1 MANNSTDIRRL
12 MSLVESV
19 QEPALLEGWLTN
31 LKNKRVKRLGDRERA
46 EMADRLK
53 KEWLKWLGQTGRDG
67 NDEDM
72 ERFMR
77 VRIGFTEQDIQ
88 VVMDKVFDSEPKA
101 SAPAEPS
108 KDQEPAKAKAQAE
121 PEPAPEPEEDPDDGI
136 PLPKDLNAKLSDFG
150 KVGIDVEVDDNKKEP
165 GEIVDDPRKYRQA
178 DGSWDRKKISDKLGK
193 MPVGDK
199 LTLGRSSFS
208 RSVGE
213 PQNAPSDKVAAESI
227 MEATADVDV
236 LDNKT
241 VDDIMDASAAHIND
255 EYLLNGPVND
265 TNDAIADMAAQ
276 QVARGT
282 TSRRSNAKR
291 DEPAS
296 GPYDT
301 QTMNS
306 ILKNELEIG
315 DTKLK
320 QITQYVKD
328 NAGKGYGRMQPSD
341 IDVLARIGYALL
353 RTRT

>member
-67 NDEDM
+67 TDEDM

-77 VRIGFTEQDIQ
+77 VRIGFKDQDIQ
-88 VVMDKVFDSEPKA
+88 VVMDKVFDTEPT
-101 SAPAEPS
+101 STDRPS
-108 KDQEPAKAKAQAE
+108 SDDEEPAKANAPAKPKAV
-121 PEPAPEPEEDPDDGI
+121 PAPEVDPEDGI
-136 PLPKDLNAKLSDFG
+136 PLPTDLNTKLSDFG

-165 GEIVDDPRKYRQA
+165 GEIVDDPKKYFKP
-178 DGSWDRKKISDKLGK
+178 DGLWDRKKISDKLSK
-193 MPVGDK
+193 MPIGDK
-199 LTLGRSSFS
+199 LTLGKSSFS

-213 PQNAPSDKVAAESI
+213 PQNAPTDKTASESI
-227 MEATADVDV
+227 TEATVDSDV
-236 LDNKT
+236 LDNET
-241 VDDIMDASAAHIND
+241 VDDLMDASAAHIND

-276 QVARGT
+276 RAA
-282 TSRRSNAKR
+282 SSSSNRRSNSKR
-291 DEPAS
+291 DDSNS
-296 GPYDT
+296 GPYDA
-301 QTMNS
+301 QSMNN

-315 DTKLK
+315 DAKLR